1 MTELSGATPIPVP
14 GNGRSPAQSLTPEDR
29 LARIRSLMRDVPD
42 FPKPGILFR
51 DVTTVLRDPVA
62 WRATVDQMCDAVDAW
77 DFDVV
82 VGVESRGFILGS
94 AMAYQLGVGFVP
106 VRKPG
111 KLPAAVHVVDYQLEY
126 GLDSLEIH
134 KDALDPGHRV
144 LVVDDLLATG
154 GTAAATIALVEA
166 AGGTV
171 AGTCVLVEL
180 VDLGGRALLS
190 SAAPHATFAALLTY
204 CIDDDFLDPVH
215 FRPDSVLGVPGILNA
230 ARAGAVTIAN
240 GVGNGVADDKA
251 VYPYVPTIVRYY
263 LGEEPL
269 LPNVRTYDLRDPE
282 QRAHVLP
289 RLDRMVVKPVDGSG
303 GYGIVVGS
311 QASDAELAT
320 AAANI
325 EADPRGWIAQPIVA
339 LSTSPTLV
347 EGGKLAPRHLD
358 LRPFAVNDGEK
369 VWVLP
374 GGLTRV
380 ALVEGSLVVN
390 SSQGGGS
397 KDTWVLDLGE
407 DEPLPPLEPELV
419 VESDEPTF
427 SAAQRRAAIE
437 ARARVDQPTVHSE
450 RLRQQEMQQQQSPGA
465 PTQEVGTC

>member
-1 MTELSGATPIPVP
+1 M
-14 GNGRSPAQSLTPEDR
+14 
-29 LARIRSLMRDVPD
+29 
-42 FPKPGILFR
+42 
-51 DVTTVLRDPVA
+51 
-62 WRATVDQMCDAVDAW
+62 
-77 DFDVV
+77 
-82 VGVESRGFILGS
+82 
-94 AMAYQLGVGFVP
+94 
-106 VRKPG
+106 
-111 KLPAAVHVVDYQLEY
+111 
-126 GLDSLEIH
+126 
-134 KDALDPGHRV
+134 
-144 LVVDDLLATG
+144 
-154 GTAAATIALVEA
+154 
-166 AGGTV
+166 
-171 AGTCVLVEL
+171 
-180 VDLGGRALLS
+180 
-190 SAAPHATFAALLTY
+190 
-204 CIDDDFLDPVH
+204 
-215 FRPDSVLGVPGILNA
+215 
-230 ARAGAVTIAN
+230 
-240 GVGNGVADDKA
+240 
-251 VYPYVPTIVRYY
+251 RYY

-347 EGGKLAPRHLD
+347 EGGRLAPRHLD

-397 KDTWVLDLGE
+397 KDTWVLDIGE

-450 RLRQQEMQQQQSPGA
+450 RLRQQEMQQQQSAGA

>member
-1 MTELSGATPIPVP
+1 
-14 GNGRSPAQSLTPEDR
+14 
-29 LARIRSLMRDVPD
+29 
-42 FPKPGILFR
+42 
-51 DVTTVLRDPVA
+51 
-62 WRATVDQMCDAVDAW
+62 
-77 DFDVV
+77 
-82 VGVESRGFILGS
+82 
-94 AMAYQLGVGFVP
+94 
-106 VRKPG
+106 
-111 KLPAAVHVVDYQLEY
+111 
-126 GLDSLEIH
+126 
-134 KDALDPGHRV
+134 
-144 LVVDDLLATG
+144 
-154 GTAAATIALVEA
+154 
-166 AGGTV
+166 
-171 AGTCVLVEL
+171 
-180 VDLGGRALLS
+180 
-190 SAAPHATFAALLTY
+190 
-204 CIDDDFLDPVH
+204 
-215 FRPDSVLGVPGILNA
+215 
-230 ARAGAVTIAN
+230 
-240 GVGNGVADDKA
+240 
-251 VYPYVPTIVRYY
+251 
-263 LGEEPL
+263 
-269 LPNVRTYDLRDPE
+269 
-282 QRAHVLP
+282 
-289 RLDRMVVKPVDGSG
+289 MVVKPVDGSG

-325 EADPRGWIAQPIVA
+325 ESDPRGWIAQPIVA

-347 EGGKLAPRHLD
+347 EGGRLAPRHLD

-450 RLRQQEMQQQQSPGA
+450 RLRQQEMQQQQSAGA